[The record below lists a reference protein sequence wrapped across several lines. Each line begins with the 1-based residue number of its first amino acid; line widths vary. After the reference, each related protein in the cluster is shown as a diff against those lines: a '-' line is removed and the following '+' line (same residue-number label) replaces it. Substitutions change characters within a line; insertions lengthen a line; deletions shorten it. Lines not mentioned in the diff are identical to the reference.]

1 MLHIFYSWVLGLWQR
16 NSEMAFLRGCLVLI
30 NFHVSISLLP
40 VYGLTSLGCLAFPA
54 GLAGPNQQLL
64 LCCETWGFLALPTQD
79 CSPWDPRGSERRD
92 LAILTCCS
100 WKQQPRGWLS
110 SPGFSSLMLD
120 ETRRRLRPPAPSAKF
135 ILPWPRLDARSPWRH
150 VACDLEAKK
159 IKYKI
164 K

>member
-1 MLHIFYSWVLGLWQR
+1 MFSFNKLPCDYIPAPHLQIDLLGMSGFSSWAHRTQPAAL
-16 NSEMAFLRGCLVLI
+16 LR
-30 NFHVSISLLP
+30 
-40 VYGLTSLGCLAFPA
+40 
-54 GLAGPNQQLL
+54 
-64 LCCETWGFLALPTQD
+64 CETWGFPPLPTQD
-79 CSPWDPRGSERRD
+79 CSPWDPRGSEHRD

-159 IKYKI
+159 NQK
-164 K
+164 